1 MTIAFETTIIGIF
14 IPLIIDRI
22 VEQNYVVISL
32 FINTINFYRYSYVD
46 I

>member
-14 IPLIIDRI
+14 IPLIIDRT

-32 FINTINFYRYSYVD
+32 LINTINFYRYSYVD